1 MLYFATHLME
11 RNSQLLRLFW
21 SGEQL
26 PVCRVSFLDGHLV
39 AGVSAAAAVLSSPAA
54 FVLRTVSSVEVVA
67 SPANVVSSATAV
79 TDALHWCGNEG
90 RQSRQVAPSSI
101 LEGHGGRRREG
112 KGGGGAHLFWLRC
125 EKLVCVCVCL
135 AKKEKAHW
143 VPPPCPPLLLQ
154 SPTVRMDGAITG
166 GFNPWLRDW
175 TITV

>member
-1 MLYFATHLME
+1 M
-11 RNSQLLRLFW
+11 
-21 SGEQL
+21 
-26 PVCRVSFLDGHLV
+26 SFLDGHLI
-39 AGVSAAAAVLSSPAA
+39 AGVSAGAAVLSSPAA

-112 KGGGGAHLFWLRC
+112 AGVLIYSGSGVKS
-125 EKLVCVCVCL
+125 ECVCVCL

-143 VPPPCPPLLLQ
+143 VSPTLPTTPLLLP
-154 SPTVRMDGAITG
+154 SPTVRTDEAITG
-166 GFNPWLRDW
+166 GFNP
-175 TITV
+175 